1 MYSFDI
7 KEQLDK
13 KFQKLSKK
21 NPTQLKIIH
30 NKIQEVIQNPQHFKN
45 LRKPFQRYKRVH
57 IDKSFVLIFSVD
69 EENKKVIFEEFDHH
83 DRIYQ

>member
-1 MYSFDI
+1 MEWSSMYSFDI

-30 NKIQEVIQNPQHFKN
+30 NKIQEVIQKI
-45 LRKPFQRYKRVH
+45 LSILK
-57 IDKSFVLIFSVD
+57 I
-69 EENKKVIFEEFDHH
+69 
-83 DRIYQ
+83 